1 MGTTPWTFLA
11 ENLAEVSCKSI
22 QSHCFQHISVVFMHF
37 YGQGVRS
44 FYNFDF
50 SGRRNYIADME
61 DKRYETPEIEVLEI
75 DAEGVLC
82 ASNEILDENEGEW

>member
-1 MGTTPWTFLA
+1 M
-11 ENLAEVSCKSI
+11 N
-22 QSHCFQHISVVFMHF
+22 
-37 YGQGVRS
+37 

-50 SGRRNYIADME
+50 SGRRNYIINME

>member
-1 MGTTPWTFLA
+1 M
-11 ENLAEVSCKSI
+11 
-22 QSHCFQHISVVFMHF
+22 VFNTS
-37 YGQGVRS
+37 RS
-44 FYNFDF
+44 FLCIFMDKVYEVFITLIF
-50 SGRRNYIADME
+50 GRRNYITDME

>member
-22 QSHCFQHISVVFMHF
+22 QSHCFQHTSVVLCIFMDK
-37 YGQGVRS
+37 VNE

-50 SGRRNYIADME
+50 SGRRNYIINME

-75 DAEGVLC
+75 NAEGVLC